1 MHNPQLAVVI
11 GDSVVQIDPGM
22 LVEATTSITKHS
34 TQPLSILSQPDLSIL
49 DAAFEVS
56 VSGPDEVAVAV
67 AEDFVEFDFGFV
79 GGAVSAWAVGD
90 QVHGVVV
97 DVDSSGALGE
107 VTAAAGV
114 VSEASVV
121 ITRRGVPSMASL
133 AVVARVATGAVSST
147 VATRGSAVSAG
158 MLSSIFFFLLLLMMV
173 FGCIFEL
180 VTGKGTSEG
189 TQDAVTHLVTAI
201 STCCTSSNSTHEAT
215 VSFNPRLSAVRGLAG
230 LVRS

>member
-11 GDSVVQIDPGM
+11 GDSVVQIDPGV

-34 TQPLSILSQPDLSIL
+34 TQPLSILSQPDLAIL
-49 DAAFEVS
+49 DAAFKVS

-79 GGAVSAWAVGD
+79 GGAVSAWAVGH

-107 VTAAAGV
+107 VAAAAAARV
-114 VSEASVV
+114 VIKASVV
-121 ITRRGVPSMASL
+121 ITRRRVPSMASL

-147 VATRGSAVSAG
+147 VAARGSAVSAG
-158 MLSSIFFFLLLLMMV
+158 MLSSILFFLLLLMMV
-173 FGCIFEL
+173 FGCVFEL

-189 TQDAVTHLVTAI
+189 TQDAVTHFVATI
-201 STCCTSSNSTHEAT
+201 STCCTSSNSTHEAA
-215 VSFNPRLSAVRGLAG
+215 VAFNSRLSAV
-230 LVRS
+230 